1 MITVYTKDEL
11 RKALK
16 AKEKNIIVKG
26 ELARTI
32 RAKANK
38 QKTMK
43 KVGIGTAAIGAA
55 ALITAPFTAGTSLVA
70 GAAAMGLTAGT
81 SPVAGAAAM
90 GLTVGG
96 LTISAA
102 ELAILIGGSLALA
115 GILRGY
121 NVKFNSDGSVEL
133 NRS

>member
-1 MITVYTKDEL
+1 MVTVYTKDEL

-32 RAKANK
+32 RGKANR

-70 GAAAMGLTAGT
+70 GAAAMGLT
-81 SPVAGAAAM
+81 
-90 GLTVGG
+90 VGG
-96 LTISAA
+96 ATLTISAA
-102 ELAILIGGSLALA
+102 ELAILCGVSLAFA

-121 NVKFNSDGSVEL
+121 NIKFNSDGSVEL

>member
-26 ELARTI
+26 ELERTI

-70 GAAAMGLTAGT
+70 GAAAMGLT
-81 SPVAGAAAM
+81 
-90 GLTVGG
+90 VGG

-102 ELAILIGGSLALA
+102 ELAILIGGSVALA

>member
-26 ELARTI
+26 EFARTI
-32 RAKANK
+32 RGKANK

-43 KVGIGTAAIGAA
+43 KVGIGTAAIGVA
-55 ALITAPFTAGTSLVA
+55 ALIAAPFTAGTSLVP
-70 GAAAMGLTAGT
+70 GATVIGLTA
-81 SPVAGAAAM
+81 
-90 GLTVGG
+90 TVGG
-96 LTISAA
+96 ATLTISAA
-102 ELAILIGGSLALA
+102 ELAILCGVGLAFA
-115 GILRGY
+115 GILKGY